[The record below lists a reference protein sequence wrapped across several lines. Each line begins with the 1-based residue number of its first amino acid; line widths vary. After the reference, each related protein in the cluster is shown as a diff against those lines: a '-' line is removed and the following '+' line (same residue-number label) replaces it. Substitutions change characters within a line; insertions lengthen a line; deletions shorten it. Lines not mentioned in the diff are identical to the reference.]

1 MHREL
6 NNLIDQ
12 NKKELI
18 DLTLHLISMDTVKSN
33 ATEEH
38 PYGKNMSASLKEL
51 MNYAKSK
58 GLESVKNY
66 DNKFAVIDL
75 KSDNPD
81 AKLFMVMNHLDV
93 VEIGDKWSKNPY
105 GEVIDGIIY
114 GRGSTDNKGPL
125 AASLLSFILLNKLNI
140 KLNNNIRLF
149 IGLDEE
155 NSFGCVN
162 HYKFLNLKTPDIGI
176 TPDAKFPLVDREY
189 GIFSGD
195 YSVELNKKENI
206 KIQTDNPSNVI
217 PSQVMVTDDKINII
231 EGVSAHS
238 AEPAD
243 GVNAIH
249 KMINESN
256 LQFENNI
263 INDLFRRIHKELTG
277 NRLIDEVNG
286 KIIEYSFTRMNLEN
300 NELKFTIDARFDET
314 IDADK
319 LARKINEKYQLNQ
332 FITEKLR
339 LENGYYLKESK
350 FKNMLLENYKKF
362 RPKDD
367 LTPLTLKG
375 TTYGKAFENIYP
387 YGISFKDS
395 PKSYAHGPDER
406 MHIDKL
412 LEGFTVLVN
421 LIYEVAITEFKEN
434 EL

>member
-1 MHREL
+1 MHRKL

-12 NKKELI
+12 NKEELI

-33 ATEEH
+33 TTEKH
-38 PYGKNMSASLKEL
+38 PYGENISVALKEL
-51 MNYAKSK
+51 MNYAKEK
-58 GLESVKNY
+58 GLVSVKNY

-75 KSDNPD
+75 KSDKPD

-105 GEVIDGIIY
+105 GEVIEGVIY

-125 AASLLSFILLNKLNI
+125 AASLLSFILLNQLNI
-140 KLNNNIRLF
+140 KLENNIRLF

-155 NSFGCVN
+155 NDFGCVN
-162 HYKFLNLKTPDIGI
+162 HYKSLDLSTPDFGI

-195 YSVELNKKENI
+195 YRIELDIKENI

-217 PSQVMVTDDKINII
+217 PSQVLIKEEKTTII

-243 GVNAIH
+243 GINAIH

-256 LQFENNI
+256 LQFESSL
-263 INDLFRRIHKELTG
+263 INDLFTRIQNELKG
-277 NRLIDEVNG
+277 NHLIDEING
-286 KIIEYSFTRMNLEN
+286 KAIEYSFTRMNLVDDEFR
-300 NELKFTIDARFDET
+300 FTIDARFDET
-314 IDADK
+314 IDAEK
-319 LARKINEKYQLNQ
+319 LEKKLNDKYQLNE
-332 FITEKLR
+332 FVTEKSR
-339 LENGYYLKESK
+339 LENGYYLDESK
-350 FKNMLLENYKKF
+350 FKSMLLENYKKF
-362 RPKDD
+362 RPEDD
-367 LTPLTLKG
+367 MTPFTLKG

-387 YGISFKDS
+387 YGISFRDS

-406 MHIDKL
+406 IHIDKL
-412 LEGFTVLVN
+412 FEGFTILAN